1 MTSNNTDSLRIDKW
15 LWAARFFKT
24 RRLASEAVS
33 GGKVHINGQ
42 RCKPAKEVRPG
53 DRLSVSKDQY
63 NWDITV
69 LGINK
74 QRRPAPEAALLYEED
89 PASREKRQEQ
99 IRLNKQQH
107 ALSAHSERERRPTKK
122 QRRQI
127 HRFKR
132 AD

>member
-1 MTSNNTDSLRIDKW
+1 MMSNDLNSLRIDKW

-24 RRLASEAVS
+24 RRLASEAVA

-42 RCKPAKEVRPG
+42 RCKPAKEVKVG
-53 DRLSVSKDQY
+53 DRLTISKDQY
-63 NWDITV
+63 NWDITI

-74 QRRPAPEAALLYEED
+74 QRRPASEAVLLYQETPE
-89 PASREKRQEQ
+89 SHEKRQEQ
-99 IRLNKQQH
+99 IRLNKEQY
-107 ALSAHSERERRPTKK
+107 ALLAHSERERRPTKK

-132 AD
+132 T